1 MKKFIATSCE
11 FTLHEDDWNEGEGNL
26 IACWNE
32 ELAEADSIVG
42 VLQSVPYLD
51 KDYYISNAVKKI
63 VCMQDV
69 FENDPC
75 RNRDYHRFDADLT
88 VDIEIDSHYDGGFRI
103 IKPTEDKWKQF
114 ERGEVKLYS
123 LHVVVHVQKLADLDA
138 DDVCN
143 EGWKS

>member
-11 FTLHEDDWNEGEGNL
+11 FMLHEDDWFEGEGKL
-26 IACWNE
+26 ISSWNE
-32 ELAEADSIVG
+32 DLGKADTIVELLERV
-42 VLQSVPYLD
+42 QYLD
-51 KDYYISNAVKKI
+51 KHYGKCERI
-63 VCMQDV
+63 QDQ

-75 RNRDYHRFDADLT
+75 YEDEKNRFDADLT
-88 VDIEIDSHYDGGFRI
+88 VDIEDDAHYGGGFRI

>member
-1 MKKFIATSCE
+1 MKKFIATGCE
-11 FTLHEDDWNEGEGNL
+11 FRLHEDDWFEGEGKL
-26 IACWNE
+26 ISVWNE
-32 ELAEADSIVG
+32 DLGKADTIVELLER
-42 VLQSVPYLD
+42 VPYLD
-51 KDYYISNAVKKI
+51 MCYGRCKRI
-63 VCMQDV
+63 QDE
-69 FENDPC
+69 FDNDPC
-75 RNRDYHRFDADLT
+75 YTDEKNRFDADLT

>member
-1 MKKFIATSCE
+1 MKKFIATGCE
-11 FTLHEDDWNEGEGNL
+11 FRLHEDDWFEGEGKL
-26 IACWNE
+26 ISVWNE
-32 ELAEADSIVG
+32 DLGKADTIVK
-42 VLQSVPYLD
+42 LLERVPYLD
-51 KDYYISNAVKKI
+51 MCYGRCKRI
-63 VCMQDV
+63 QDE
-69 FENDPC
+69 FDNDPC
-75 RNRDYHRFDADLT
+75 YTDEKNRFDADLT

>member
-1 MKKFIATSCE
+1 MKKFIATGCE
-11 FTLHEDDWNEGEGNL
+11 FRLHEDDWFEGEGKL
-26 IACWNE
+26 ISVWNE
-32 ELAEADSIVG
+32 DLGKADTIVELLER
-42 VLQSVPYLD
+42 VPYLD
-51 KDYYISNAVKKI
+51 MCYGRCKRI
-63 VCMQDV
+63 QDE
-69 FENDPC
+69 FDNDPC
-75 RNRDYHRFDADLT
+75 YTDEKNRFDADLT

-138 DDVCN
+138 DDACN